1 MIEFSLTEVFLLVW
15 AIVVSIFLHIE
26 HQHKRHLAYILR
38 DILSSKT
45 AREEAVAKWEEA
57 HK

>member
-15 AIVVSIFLHIE
+15 AIVATIFLHIE
-26 HQHKRHLAYILR
+26 HQHKRHLVYILS
-38 DILSSKT
+38 DILSNKAS
-45 AREEAVAKWEEA
+45 RDEAVAKWEEA